1 MKKTIISLVLLLIAV
16 CGWAQKVW
24 ENPTSFCDDG
34 PYGGI
39 KVSKVEFS
47 DKETVVHLNVR
58 CIDEFQF
65 DKRIYLETPDGN
77 EYYAIGGKAT
87 CEDEIDFPLGDERYW
102 PTSLYT
108 NIALHFEPLPADVE
122 RFHIIE
128 GSSPF
133 ALRIGNI
140 TEGKATDMSELFNS
154 NWRNDQTGDWA
165 LGLYADNAVYNCKVW
180 KYEEKNDNK
189 VVLTDGQEKVTIT
202 IGKEKA
208 GKRQFAINGQNV
220 VLSRFGSVLPAYPT
234 EDNTSFSTEYKEGEA
249 VITGWIKDLPKDYS
263 DKGVNLVANVMNLV
277 MWGPPNTSTASFDE
291 SGQFTMRVKLNCVQ
305 TVRFIEKVG
314 KDLVFAKDLVLEPGK
329 KHYMVHDWKNGSC
342 LFMGEN
348 ARLQNELMAN
358 PFDFPYVE
366 ARTNHNNQDIK
377 VLMKFKDEFQ
387 NTFIK
392 TNDRLN
398 EIIAKHPTISKRY
411 RDYVSESNRF
421 GAGSAIVAL
430 WFVSPNH
437 KLPEEVEIAA
447 SKLGKIDPSMP
458 LSLTNCL
465 ARYINHLIHLGG
477 EKMKKKYENNSDW
490 YFSLEQKGLLKLSD
504 NDRDLLNKWKAK
516 TGEVERND
524 SLAGK
529 ALREFRMAMDGKY
542 CSDDD
547 FCELRDRED
556 IKAAYNQ
563 YAPSKLKQS
572 MMIVDSISTD
582 SNVHDFCMARALFL
596 NILSTKQ
603 PLSVEGLT
611 FLNDINN
618 IFFKDVVVEK
628 NEDMMRDIEEDEA
641 KADPRILSA
650 SIVEGLEDGKAILDK
665 IVAPYKG
672 KIVYLDIWG
681 VGCGGCMTY
690 LQHISPDIKQQ
701 LKDNDIVYLY
711 LATERNIGSWKYYI
725 TKFGLTSPNCVHY
738 NLPKKQFYAVKDY
751 IGEQGIPAF
760 RLFDKEGNM
769 IKLAVDHWKDIEE
782 FKKKIDE
789 LSKK

>member
-39 KVSKVEFS
+39 KVRSVEFS
-47 DKETVVHLNVR
+47 EKETIVHLNVR

-65 DKRIYLETPDGN
+65 AKGIYIETPDGN
-77 EYYAIGGKAT
+77 EFYVLNVKAT
-87 CEDEIDFPLGDERYW
+87 CEDEIDFPLGEWYR
-102 PTSLYT
+102 PTSPYT

-128 GSSPF
+128 GSGSN

-140 TEGKATDMSELFNS
+140 TKGKATDMSEFFNS
-154 NWRNDQTGDWA
+154 NWRNDQTGDWQ
-165 LGLYADNAVYNCKVW
+165 LGLYADNAVYNCRVW
-180 KYEEKNDNK
+180 KYESKDEKK

-202 IGKEKA
+202 VGKEKA
-208 GKRQFAINGQNV
+208 GKRLFTINGQNMT
-220 VLSRFGSVLPAYPT
+220 LSRFGSVLPAYPT

-249 VITGWIKDLPKDYS
+249 VITGWIKDLPKELS
-263 DKGVNLVANVMNLV
+263 DKGINLFANVANPLTFMPQYFNA
-277 MWGPPNTSTASFDE
+277 TSFDE
-291 SGQFTMRVKLNCVQ
+291 NDQFTMSVKLNCVQ
-305 TVRFIEKVG
+305 TVKYTETAG
-314 KDLVFAKDLVLEPGK
+314 KNIVFAKELVLEPGK
-329 KHYMVHDWKNGSC
+329 KYYMVHDWKNGSC

-358 PFDFPYVE
+358 PFDLPYVE
-366 ARTNHNNQDIK
+366 ARTTHNNQGIK
-377 VLMKFKDEFQ
+377 VLKKFKDEFL

-421 GAGSAIVAL
+421 GAGNAIMAL
-430 WFVSPNH
+430 WFVTSNK

-458 LSLTNCL
+458 LSLTNSL
-465 ARYINHLIHLGG
+465 AKYINHLIIYDGQ
-477 EKMKKKYENNSDW
+477 KMEKKYENNSDL

-504 NDRDLLNKWKAK
+504 MDRDILNKWKAR
-516 TGEVERND
+516 TGELEKKDTLGGR
-524 SLAGK
+524 AWM
-529 ALREFRMAMDGKY
+529 EFCMAMDGKY
-542 CSDDD
+542 CSNED
-547 FCELRDRED
+547 FRQLRDRED

-563 YAPSKLKQS
+563 YAPSKLKQA

-618 IFFKDVVVEK
+618 SYFKDIITQW
-628 NEDMMRDIEEDEA
+628 NEDMMREIEEEEA

-650 SIVEGLEDGKAILDK
+650 SIIEGLEDGKTILDK
-665 IVAPYKG
+665 IVEPYKG

-690 LQHISPDIKQQ
+690 MQNISSDIKQQ
-701 LKDNDIVYLY
+701 LKDYDVVYLY

-738 NLPKKQFYAVKDY
+738 NLPKKQFFAVGDY
-751 IGEQGIPAF
+751 LGDQGIPVY

-769 IKLAVDHWKDIEE
+769 IKLALDHWKDMDG
-782 FKKKIDE
+782 FKKQIDE